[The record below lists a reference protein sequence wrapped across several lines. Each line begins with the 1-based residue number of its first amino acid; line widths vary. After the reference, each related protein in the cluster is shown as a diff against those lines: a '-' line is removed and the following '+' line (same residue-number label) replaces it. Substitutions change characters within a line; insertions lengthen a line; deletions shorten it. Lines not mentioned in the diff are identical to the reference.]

1 MNELMAIV
9 KKRYE
14 DGEQDIYHFAL
25 SENPKHLPD
34 LVTIA
39 WWMENASATVERAN
53 KPRLDILKDHLN
65 NRRTKSCSG
74 EWFWCA
80 EEVLLNDG
88 YNPYAYAD
96 ALKKCLDK
104 CGNSYLLDPP
114 ELFFKTFANPTLASY
129 ALVGFDECEV
139 A

>member
-1 MNELMAIV
+1 MNELVAIV

-74 EWFWCA
+74 EWF
-80 EEVLLNDG
+80 
-88 YNPYAYAD
+88 
-96 ALKKCLDK
+96 
-104 CGNSYLLDPP
+104 
-114 ELFFKTFANPTLASY
+114 
-129 ALVGFDECEV
+129 
-139 A
+139 